1 MSATFITVIEREEK
15 GKLYFTCETKK
26 NLAGERDKRFG
37 EDKKGMRI
45 ILIMIKKNPVKAATC
60 LPFEFQRGKSLGDDT
75 SLMFVMLCS
84 TAI

>member
-45 ILIMIKKNPVKAATC
+45 TLIMIKKKILSK
-60 LPFEFQRGKSLGDDT
+60 LPRVYLLNSNAENR
-75 SLMFVMLCS
+75 
-84 TAI
+84 